1 MQRRGFVVNLLG
13 TILVEL
19 SAPLYGDGPLVED
32 FIDDVTGL
40 EEVLKVREVGHLG
53 VLEVHQG
60 AVFVLLLE
68 GTVEGGAFG
77 TGSVALALFGGC
89 TLFQLF

>member
-1 MQRRGFVVNLLG
+1 M
-13 TILVEL
+13 
-19 SAPLYGDGPLVED
+19 ED
-32 FIDDVTGL
+32 FVDDMAGL
-40 EEVLKVREVGHLG
+40 KEVLEVREIGHLG